1 VLERNWRC
9 RSGEIDLIC
18 RDGDV
23 TVFVEV
29 KQRGSASHG
38 AGYEAVTW
46 RKRQRI
52 LRAARMYS
60 LARRLEGCPVR
71 FDVVSIDPGAAGE
84 PTLRH
89 DRNAFDAEGR

>member
-9 RSGEIDLIC
+9 RSGEIDVIA

-29 KQRGSASHG
+29 KQRASGSHG
-38 AGYEAVTW
+38 AGHEAVTW

-52 LRAARMYS
+52 VRAARLFS
-60 LARRLEGCPVR
+60 LARGLEGRPLR
-71 FDVVSIDPGAAGE
+71 FDVISIDPGEAGE
-84 PTLRH
+84 PRLRH
-89 DRNAFDAEGR
+89 DEDAFDGEGR